1 MTYDGSGDKFYMA
14 MEDKV
19 MVHEAEDAR
28 LLCELENSKRVLCVE
43 PGEVSF
49 LAILYWFL
57 FSFLFAS
64 FLHFSVCTSSCEYIV
79 LHLFTLV
86 VCKNPNIAFFTSIC
100 NYLHCTKL
108 YMSAIYLRLL
118 VLGGILNH

>member
-49 LAILYWFL
+49 LGILYWFFFFQFCL
-57 FSFLFAS
+57 L
-64 FLHFSVCTSSCEYIV
+64 C
-79 LHLFTLV
+79 
-86 VCKNPNIAFFTSIC
+86 AFFS
-100 NYLHCTKL
+100 LHIV
-108 YMSAIYLRLL
+108 M
-118 VLGGILNH
+118 